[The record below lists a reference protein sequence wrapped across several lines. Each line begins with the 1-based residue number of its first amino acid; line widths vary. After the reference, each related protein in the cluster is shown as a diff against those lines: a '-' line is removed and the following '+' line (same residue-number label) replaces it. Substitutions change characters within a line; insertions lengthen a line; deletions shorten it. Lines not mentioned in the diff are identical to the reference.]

1 MTQQFPQLD
10 ANGRLRHLITL
21 DGLDPGLMRELL
33 ERAQAYLC
41 PPGQLPPR
49 GDDLRGWTVA
59 NIFTEPSTRTRASF
73 ELAALRLGADAVNLD
88 VMLSSRVK
96 GESIIDTIC
105 TLEAMQVDVFVI
117 RDAQPGIIE
126 FVARH
131 VGDHVSVISG
141 GEAHISHPT
150 QGLLDALT
158 IQQHKGGFRDLT
170 VTFVG
175 DIRHSRVARSA
186 HRALTAFGVA
196 ELRLVAPG
204 EMMPEAHEF
213 QGARRFSSFD
223 EGIAG
228 ADAVMMLRIQ
238 RERIAE
244 AMPTDIDRY
253 HELGGRELDAR
264 TRTTQSLSARRRS
277 RKPSGRRPGSCRSG
291 ERQVPSFSSLDL
303 VLKFPFQ
310 PARHLALGPPAV
322 TGVREYR
329 HGYPEPPSPSFTPL
343 FRRSVSVA

>member
-1 MTQQFPQLD
+1 MMQQFQQLD

-33 ERAQAYLC
+33 ERAQGYLC

-59 NIFTEPSTRTRASF
+59 NLFAEPSTRTRASF
-73 ELAALRLGADAVNLD
+73 ELAALRLGADVVNLD
-88 VMLSSRVK
+88 VMLSSRIK
-96 GESIIDTIC
+96 GESIIDTIY

-126 FVARH
+126 FVTRH
-131 VGDHVSVISG
+131 VGAHVSVISG

-158 IQQHKGGFRDLT
+158 IQQHKGGFSDLT

-186 HRALTAFGVA
+186 HRALTALGVT
-196 ELRLVAPG
+196 ELRLVAPE
-204 EMMPEAHEF
+204 EMMPESHEF
-213 QGARRFSSFD
+213 QGARRHSSFD
-223 EGIAG
+223 DGIAG
-228 ADAVMMLRIQ
+228 ADVVMMLRIQ

-244 AMPTDIDRY
+244 AMPTDINRY
-253 HELGGRELDAR
+253 HELYGLTAAR
-264 TRTTQSLSARRRS
+264 LARAKPQAIVMHPGPMNRGVEITSEVADGPQSVIRRQVANGVAIRMAVLADLAEARRR
-277 RKPSGRRPGSCRSG
+277 RAP
-291 ERQVPSFSSLDL
+291 
-303 VLKFPFQ
+303 
-310 PARHLALGPPAV
+310 
-322 TGVREYR
+322 
-329 HGYPEPPSPSFTPL
+329 
-343 FRRSVSVA
+343 

>member
-1 MTQQFPQLD
+1 MKEQFPQLD

-33 ERAQAYLC
+33 ERAQDYLC
-41 PPGQLPPR
+41 RPGQLPQR

-59 NIFTEPSTRTRASF
+59 NLFAEPSTRTRASF

-88 VMLSSRVK
+88 VMLSSRIK
-96 GESIIDTIC
+96 GESIIDTIY

-158 IQQHKGGFRDLT
+158 IHQHNGSFRDLT
-170 VTFVG
+170 VTIVG

-186 HRALTAFGVA
+186 HRALTALGIA
-196 ELRLVAPG
+196 ELRLVAPE
-204 EMMPEAHEF
+204 EMMPELHEF

-223 EGIAG
+223 DAIAG
-228 ADAVMMLRIQ
+228 VDVVMMLRIQ
-238 RERIAE
+238 KERIAE

-253 HELGGRELDAR
+253 HELYGLTATRLAR
-264 TRTTQSLSARRRS
+264 AKPQAIVMHPGPMNRGVEITSEVADGPQSVIRRQVANGVAMRMAVLAHIAEARRRRAS
-277 RKPSGRRPGSCRSG
+277 
-291 ERQVPSFSSLDL
+291 
-303 VLKFPFQ
+303 
-310 PARHLALGPPAV
+310 
-322 TGVREYR
+322 
-329 HGYPEPPSPSFTPL
+329 
-343 FRRSVSVA
+343 

>member
-1 MTQQFPQLD
+1 MTSPFPQLD

-33 ERAQAYLC
+33 ERAKDYLC
-41 PPGQLPPR
+41 PPGRLPPR

-59 NIFTEPSTRTRASF
+59 NLFAEPSTRTRASF

-88 VMLSSRVK
+88 VMLSSRAK
-96 GESIIDTIC
+96 GESIIDTIY

-158 IQQHKGGFRDLT
+158 IQQHKGDFRSLT
-170 VTFVG
+170 VTIVG

-186 HRALTAFGVA
+186 HRALTALGVA
-196 ELRLVAPG
+196 ELRLVAPVD
-204 EMMPEAHEF
+204 MMPESHEF

-228 ADAVMMLRIQ
+228 ADVVMMLRIQ
-238 RERIAE
+238 RERITE
-244 AMPTDIDRY
+244 ATPTDIDHY
-253 HELGGRELDAR
+253 HELYGLTPAR
-264 TRTTQSLSARRRS
+264 LARAKPQAIVMHPGPMNRGVEITSEVADGPQSVIRRQVANGVAIRMAVLAHIAEARR
-277 RKPSGRRPGSCRSG
+277 GRAP
-291 ERQVPSFSSLDL
+291 
-303 VLKFPFQ
+303 
-310 PARHLALGPPAV
+310 
-322 TGVREYR
+322 
-329 HGYPEPPSPSFTPL
+329 
-343 FRRSVSVA
+343 

>member
-1 MTQQFPQLD
+1 MTPPLPQLD

-21 DGLDPGLMRELL
+21 DGLEPGLLL
-33 ERAQAYLC
+33 GLLARARDFLR

-59 NIFTEPSTRTRASF
+59 NLFAEPSTRTRASF

-96 GESIIDTIC
+96 GESIVDTIY

-126 FVARH
+126 FIARH
-131 VGDHVSVISG
+131 VDDHVSVISG

-158 IQQHKGGFRDLT
+158 IQQHRSDFADLT
-170 VTFVG
+170 VTIVG

-186 HRALTAFGVA
+186 HRALATLGVA
-196 ELRLVAPG
+196 ELRLVAPE
-204 EMMPEAHEF
+204 EMMPEPHEF
-213 QGARRFSSFD
+213 QGAGRFSSFD

-228 ADAVMMLRIQ
+228 ADVVMMLRIQ
-238 RERIAE
+238 RERITE
-244 AMPTDIDRY
+244 SVPLDIGRY
-253 HELGGRELDAR
+253 HELYGLTAAR
-264 TRTTQSLSARRRS
+264 LARARPQAIVLHPGPMNRGVEITSEVADGPQSMIRRQVANGVAVRMAVLAHIAQARR
-277 RKPSGRRPGSCRSG
+277 GRAS
-291 ERQVPSFSSLDL
+291 
-303 VLKFPFQ
+303 
-310 PARHLALGPPAV
+310 
-322 TGVREYR
+322 
-329 HGYPEPPSPSFTPL
+329 
-343 FRRSVSVA
+343 